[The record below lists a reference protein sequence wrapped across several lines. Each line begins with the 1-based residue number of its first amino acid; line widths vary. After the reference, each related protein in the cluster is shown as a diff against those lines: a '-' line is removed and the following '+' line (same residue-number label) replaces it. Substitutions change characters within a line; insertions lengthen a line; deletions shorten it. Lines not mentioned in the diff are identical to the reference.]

1 MLAHMMA
8 MENPKMITAEA
19 VEAMEF
25 PELADKHGVHGVP
38 HTAINDGREH
48 VVGAVPEGNLLA
60 AIQRVAA
67 SI

>member
-25 PELADKHGVHGVP
+25 LELANRYNVRGVP
-38 HTAINDGREH
+38 HTSINHGSEH
-48 VVGAVPEGNLLA
+48 VVGAVPEMNLLA
-60 AIQRVAA
+60 AIQRVI
-67 SI
+67 SVN